1 MLGSNAEFQKCPST
15 CQDSVSDPIL
25 FCWTILVGY
34 CSWIKTFFPLLKNDV
49 SAYWIPS
56 DRKKG
61 GCCGPDMLKNKL
73 QIPETHKKTGF
84 NVHTSFQVLYP
95 SAIVIRD
102 VLLRPLLFQPHCCV
116 RSHQSWRCTA
126 CSSSTIMDKEDV
138 TSRTKHSAT
147 EISCWCNACFS
158 SQYKMSVL
166 AWVMITGMK
175 AEGILNKRKQMNDG
189 CFRQAS
195 DGKSRWALWCG
206 GRLPPSGHIPHSR
219 LQVAITTPKT
229 CQVTI
234 QWWRHTAPATSKRKG
249 VQNSFHIQSRKYSIT
264 VIMAAGLKN
273 TALLQTSNR
282 WQSLSNLQPLNS
294 ASVSLGQVIYFKFW
308 IHPHKMT
315 NLQVNYAHAQL
326 HFTCYNY

>member
-1 MLGSNAEFQKCPST
+1 MLGPSPCWDQMQNSKNAHPHAKIR
-15 CQDSVSDPIL
+15 CQTP
-25 FCWTILVGY
+25 FCFAEPFSLDIVLE
-34 CSWIKTFFPLLKNDV
+34 SKHFFPLLKNDV
-49 SAYWIPS
+49 SAYWIPFN
-56 DRKKG
+56 RKKG

-84 NVHTSFQVLYP
+84 NVLTSFQVLYP

-116 RSHQSWRCTA
+116 RGHQSWRCTA
-126 CSSSTIMDKEDV
+126 CSSSTIIDKEDV

-166 AWVMITGMK
+166 AWVMITGIK

-189 CFRQAS
+189 CFLQAS
-195 DGKSRWALWCG
+195 DVKSRWALWCG
-206 GRLPPSGHIPHSR
+206 GRLPPSGHISHSR

-234 QWWRHTAPATSKRKG
+234 QWWRHTARHFQAERCSEFVPYPIQKVFHHCYNGCWIKEYCTAAD
-249 VQNSFHIQSRKYSIT
+249 VQQ
-264 VIMAAGLKN
+264 MAKSVQF
-273 TALLQTSNR
+273 TAFKL
-282 WQSLSNLQPLNS
+282 SLSVPG
-294 ASVSLGQVIYFKFW
+294 ASDLF
-308 IHPHKMT
+308 
-315 NLQVNYAHAQL
+315 
-326 HFTCYNY
+326 